1 MSASP
6 GDAPLAVQP
15 AAVFRAAL
23 ADVVGR
29 ERNTRSRRP
38 ERVAALQTLS
48 AADQAALGE
57 QFEAALRGSRD
68 TAALAAQL
76 HEALRAL
83 CPETTV
89 DEEEESDA

>member
-15 AAVFRAAL
+15 VAVFRTAL

-48 AADQAALGE
+48 TADQVALGE
-57 QFEAALRGSRD
+57 QFEAALRGSGD
-68 TAALAAQL
+68 LATLTAQL

-83 CPETTV
+83 CPETPV
-89 DEEEESDA
+89 DEEELSDA